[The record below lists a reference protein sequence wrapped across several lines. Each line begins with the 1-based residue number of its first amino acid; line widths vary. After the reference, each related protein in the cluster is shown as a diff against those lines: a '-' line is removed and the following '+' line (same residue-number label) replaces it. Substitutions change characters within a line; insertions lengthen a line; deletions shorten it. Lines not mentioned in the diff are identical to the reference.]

1 MRGKGDLPMPWKE
14 TCAMDEK
21 LLFIADCLKGVLPM
35 VILCEQYGISRKTG
49 YKWLERYRADPER
62 GLLERSRAPRR
73 CAWAMEEETASAII
87 ALRRRRPHWGPRKLL
102 AALRRECP
110 SLAWPAASTVGDLLR
125 REGLSLPRRQR
136 RCAMP
141 ASRPFLDVAAPNDV
155 WCADFKGWFR
165 TTDGARCDPL
175 TISDAHS
182 RFLIDCRIVA
192 PTGDGARPRFER
204 AFRAFGLP
212 RAIRTDNGAP
222 FASIGAAGLSRLSI
236 DWVKLGIKL
245 ERIDPGQPQ
254 QNGRHERMHRTLK
267 AETSRPPAQNARQQQ
282 ARFDRFRRDYNHER
296 PHEALGQEPPAA
308 HYEPSPRPC
317 PDCIPE
323 PWYDAD
329 HAVRRVR
336 TSGEI
341 KWGGELI
348 FVSEALIGEPV
359 GIAETELGDWI
370 VRFVDIDLGLI
381 DRNTKRLRRFSA
393 ARPGRAEA
401 QPEQTR
407 KTVTHVPGP
416 KRHL

>member
-1 MRGKGDLPMPWKE
+1 
-14 TCAMDEK
+14 
-21 LLFIADCLKGVLPM
+21 
-35 VILCEQYGISRKTG
+35 
-49 YKWLERYRADPER
+49 
-62 GLLERSRAPRR
+62 
-73 CAWAMEEETASAII
+73 
-87 ALRRRRPHWGPRKLL
+87 
-102 AALRRECP
+102 
-110 SLAWPAASTVGDLLR
+110 
-125 REGLSLPRRQR
+125 
-136 RCAMP
+136 MP